1 MKGLVKTGTRITVCW
16 AAGVGVG
23 LALCPLEAALV
34 ASGEVPPQETITECG
49 EAAVLGL
56 QPPRGSQHAQ
66 PRQQAAQ
73 RGQLQSV
80 ARSSYTLSPNFDEYL
95 IIHLGFEN
103 VHCRRN
109 RESSGMGFLMYGI

>member
-1 MKGLVKTGTRITVCW
+1 M
-16 AAGVGVG
+16 A
-23 LALCPLEAALV
+23 P
-34 ASGEVPPQETITECG
+34 GEVPPQEIITECG

-80 ARSSYTLSPNFDEYL
+80 ARSSYTLSPNFDGYL

-103 VHCRRN
+103 VHCRRK
-109 RESSGMGFLMYGI
+109 RESSGFPHVRHLNYEI